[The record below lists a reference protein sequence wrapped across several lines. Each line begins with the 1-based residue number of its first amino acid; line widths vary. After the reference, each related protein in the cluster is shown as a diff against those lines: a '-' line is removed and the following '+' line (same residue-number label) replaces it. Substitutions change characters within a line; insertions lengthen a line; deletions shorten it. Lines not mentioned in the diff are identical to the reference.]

1 MNKAII
7 FHQHSYVYLIMDCYR
22 NKLSTSDLS
31 YNKFQAQSPKSSI
44 CNFDKLIQYLKEKY
58 AERIES
64 IQNAQNDFK
73 KECALDAALS
83 VMKQS
88 PITEKFLDIRI
99 NEIFSSSLLQEN
111 EETIS
116 KLQKELCQKE
126 AEIQKLSQQLSQSSK
141 SIQLSS
147 ISNREFQNSRTEYQ
161 DILNRERFNN
171 EKLKEE
177 NSAMKKELNKARE
190 ISMENEKLMKYCEQ
204 LENERENVTGT
215 KFKDFGTVIEAQ
227 KQAGIETIK
236 ELQMRFKKKSRLLKK
251 KIVEQKNTIEKLN
264 DDIGELNKRKNM
276 AGGRGENMAGNLDR
290 VRQDYERREMELV
303 DKHKQQIVSLQNQFQ
318 GLLENRV
325 KEIEEQ
331 INPRL
336 KGISQEQYLEVSRHN
351 KELENQINVLKVQNS
366 AIHELRTKNEKL
378 ESKNLEM
385 ENSLFSLKTQL
396 ELSEYKKK
404 PAEIEK
410 WQQEA
415 LQHEET
421 KIKLKRSQSQLS
433 DLTTSHKSL
442 EDKLKSL
449 TNTLKSY
456 ENNSTLQKSSI
467 TSSQF
472 KLKKLQNQVFLL
484 KSQLNTLK
492 NKVQEDFLSLKSD
505 PYRKIA
511 DSLRSFKS
519 VSPDFSSLRQ
529 ENQKLSALLRSNSE
543 AFDRLQ
549 EEVKSEYSKIKLKS
563 QEKLIETLKDL
574 RLKHEKE
581 IDDLKQENRRIQD
594 LLDRANSTIFM
605 DSHLNKQLKDEIE
618 SLRTEKDTIRKKQ
631 QILEEKIQTQT
642 NNFKKQLKNK
652 QHELET
658 LKNSGTFNS

>member
-1 MNKAII
+1 M
-7 FHQHSYVYLIMDCYR
+7 
-22 NKLSTSDLS
+22 
-31 YNKFQAQSPKSSI
+31 SPKASI
-44 CNFDKLIQYLKEKY
+44 CSFDKLIQYLKEKY

-64 IQNAQNDFK
+64 LQNAQNDFK

-99 NEIFSSSLLQEN
+99 NEILSSSLLQEN

-126 AEIQKLSQQLSQSSK
+126 AEVLKLSQQLSQSSK
-141 SIQLSS
+141 NLIPSFTSKDL
-147 ISNREFQNSRTEYQ
+147 QNSRSEYQ
-161 DILNRERFNN
+161 ELLDREKFAN

-177 NSAMKKELNKARE
+177 NSVLKKELSKTRE
-190 ISMENEKLMKYCEQ
+190 ICVENEKLIKYCEQ
-204 LENERENVTGT
+204 LENERERVNGPR
-215 KFKDFGTVIEAQ
+215 FKDFDTVIEAQ

-236 ELQMRFKKKSRLLKK
+236 ELQMKNKKKSRLLKK
-251 KIVEQKNTIEKLN
+251 KIVEQKNTIERLN
-264 DDIGELNKRKNM
+264 AEAEEVSKRGRIGS
-276 AGGRGENMAGNLDR
+276 AGGEIKAGNLEM
-290 VRQDYERREMELV
+290 VRQEFERREMELV
-303 DKHKQQIVSLQNQFQ
+303 DKHKQQILSLQNQFQ

-336 KGISQEQYLEVSRHN
+336 KGISQEQYLEISRHN

-366 AIHELRTKNEKL
+366 AMHELRTKNEKL
-378 ESKNLEM
+378 ESKNLEL

-421 KIKLKRSQSQLS
+421 KIKLKRSESKLS
-433 DLTTSHKSL
+433 DLTSSHKSL
-442 EDKLKSL
+442 EDKLKTL
-449 TNTLKSY
+449 TTTIKSY
-456 ENNSTLQKSSI
+456 ENSSTLQKSSI

-472 KLKKLQNQVFLL
+472 KLKKLQNQFFIL

-492 NKVQEDFLSLKSD
+492 NKIQEDFLSLKSFPFQKILISLKSLTTSPSD
-505 PYRKIA
+505 PT
-511 DSLRSFKS
+511 SLK
-519 VSPDFSSLRQ
+519 Q
-529 ENQKLSALLRSNSE
+529 ENQKLSSLLRTNSE

-549 EEVKSEYSKIKLKS
+549 EEVKSEYSKLKLKS
-563 QEKLIETLKDL
+563 QEKLAETLKDL
-574 RLKHEKE
+574 RLRHEKE

-618 SLRTEKDTIRKKQ
+618 SLRTEKETIRKKQ

-652 QHELET
+652 QNELET
-658 LKNSGTFNS
+658 LKKSGTFGS